1 MVPSANGESGVE
13 RCPGQA
19 LCKKKG
25 ANHLG
30 RRAMLGGK
38 QDLSRLT
45 RRNAERSSRADSSV
59 TSNRSLDA
67 VNARLC
73 PACTRPMAHVR
84 TIWRAVHDDLQVF
97 ECRACDVWVSA
108 KV

>member
-1 MVPSANGESGVE
+1 MP
-13 RCPGQA
+13 
-19 LCKKKG
+19 
-25 ANHLG
+25 
-30 RRAMLGGK
+30 GGK
-38 QDLSRLT
+38 QDLNRLT
-45 RRNAERSSRADSSV
+45 RRQTDRDADAEPSV
-59 TSNRSLDA
+59 ARNRSLGA
-67 VNARLC
+67 VDVMLC